1 MEQIEYSEEI
11 KSQLGL
17 TVGFE
22 EPKEIDIEMDNAP
35 FGGAGKTDSKEKK

>member
-17 TVGFE
+17 DIKFE
-22 EPKEIDIEMDNAP
+22 EPPEIDIEVGVNNTNESV
-35 FGGAGKTDSKEKK
+35 K